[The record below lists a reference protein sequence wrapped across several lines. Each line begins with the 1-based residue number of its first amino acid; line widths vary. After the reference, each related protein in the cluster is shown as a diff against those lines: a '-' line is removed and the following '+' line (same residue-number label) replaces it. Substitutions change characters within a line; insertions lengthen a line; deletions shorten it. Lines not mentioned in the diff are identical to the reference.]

1 MFLTQDKND
10 QKPNKPT
17 TASLY
22 DITPAQTK
30 FMTKPVTSDRVVFHW
45 KIVILVTTMLMK
57 SCACEN
63 EEKHALNT
71 TKMTVVVS
79 MQCFQLWYIR

>member
-30 FMTKPVTSDRVVFHW
+30 FMTKPVTSDRVVFP
-45 KIVILVTTMLMK
+45 L
-57 SCACEN
+57 EN
-63 EEKHALNT
+63 SHSGYHYANEKLCMWEWGKTCFERNKDDSGSKHAMFPAL
-71 TKMTVVVS
+71 VH
-79 MQCFQLWYIR
+79 